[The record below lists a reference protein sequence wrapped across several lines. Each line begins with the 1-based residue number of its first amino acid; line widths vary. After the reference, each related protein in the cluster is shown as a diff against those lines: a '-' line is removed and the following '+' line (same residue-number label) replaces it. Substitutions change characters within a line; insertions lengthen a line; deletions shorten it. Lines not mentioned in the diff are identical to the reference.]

1 MSAASARRLLTDLLL
16 LAFVSGCAVA
26 IPTPR
31 MPVAPEARQAVALL
45 ITRWHEFSDLRGLA
59 DIVLTRGS
67 RQQRFMGVVVAA
79 APGSVRFEAL
89 SPFGQP
95 LLVATVHEGR
105 LTAYDAS
112 TNEAVVGPADA
123 RTTADLLHLPF
134 DPDDLVAVLA
144 GLAVPPKDLR
154 VAEIQPP
161 DEHGP
166 SLLMVGAV
174 HQQRA
179 WMDFATG
186 RVDHLEIT
194 GGRAAAR
201 VSFRRDASG
210 ALTGFDLTAGEG
222 HLTGTVRYH
231 DLVVGSGVD
240 TERFTLTLPKDAKT
254 RSIR

>member
-1 MSAASARRLLTDLLL
+1 
-16 LAFVSGCAVA
+16 VS
-26 IPTPR
+26 
-31 MPVAPEARQAVALL
+31 PEARQAVALL
-45 ITRWHEFSDLRGLA
+45 ITRWHAFSDLRGLA
-59 DIVLTRGS
+59 DIVVTRDG
-67 RQQRFMGVVVAA
+67 RPQRFTGVLLAA

-105 LTAYDAS
+105 LTAYDTS

-123 RTTADLLHLPF
+123 RTTAELLHLPF

-166 SLLMVGAV
+166 SLLMIGAV

-186 RVDHLEIT
+186 RVDRLEIT

-201 VSFRRDASG
+201 LIFSRDAAG
-210 ALTGFDLTAGEG
+210 TLTGLDVTAGEG
-222 HLTGTVRYH
+222 LVTGSVRYRN
-231 DLVVGSGVD
+231 LVVDSGVD
-240 TERFTLTLPKDAKT
+240 AERFTLTLPKDVKT